1 LQYYQKEKDRW
12 EDEEYIANS
21 VILELLWEELAK
33 AHMKP
38 GMMIEAPPKWIGEY
52 KSSYNGIL

>member
-12 EDEEYIANS
+12 EDEEYIADS

-33 AHMKP
+33 AHMKT
-38 GMMIEAPPKWIGEY
+38 IEAPPKWIGEY